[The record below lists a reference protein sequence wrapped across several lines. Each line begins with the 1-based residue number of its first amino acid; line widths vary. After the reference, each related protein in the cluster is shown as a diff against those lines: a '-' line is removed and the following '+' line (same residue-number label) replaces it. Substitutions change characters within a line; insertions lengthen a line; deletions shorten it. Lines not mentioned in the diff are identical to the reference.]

1 MTSRRRFGRLR
12 KLPSGRWQARY
23 PGPDGLLRTAPDTFA
38 TKTDADR
45 FLAGVETDMARGV
58 WLDGRTASATLRAY
72 AEGWLKQRTV
82 KGRPLAPRT
91 VDTYRQSLDAW
102 ILPSLGGLSLDKIT
116 PSIVRS
122 WHADV
127 AAKTGRTAT
136 RKAYALLHAILAT
149 AVDDEALHRNP
160 CRIAGAGLASSPERP
175 LLEIEQVETLIAA
188 MPERLQV
195 PCIVMF
201 WAQLRLGEVLA
212 VEHRDFD
219 RKAATLRVERQ
230 VVEVDGIGPVVTE
243 PKAGSRRTVH
253 LPVQAL
259 DALTKH
265 VDRAGPALPT
275 ARLFTRPDGSEL
287 RAHHLQGPWQ
297 TARTKVGFP
306 DVHLHDLRHAGL
318 TLTAQAG
325 ATLAEVMRRA
335 GYVTSRAAMIYQHAA
350 ERRDAE
356 VAKKL
361 SKMATVRKISNRRGT
376 RGARGDQQAR

>member
-188 MPERLQV
+188 MPKRLQV

-219 RKAATLRVERQ
+219 RKAATLR
-230 VVEVDGIGPVVTE
+230 G
-243 PKAGSRRTVH
+243 
-253 LPVQAL
+253 
-259 DALTKH
+259 
-265 VDRAGPALPT
+265 
-275 ARLFTRPDGSEL
+275 
-287 RAHHLQGPWQ
+287 
-297 TARTKVGFP
+297 
-306 DVHLHDLRHAGL
+306 
-318 TLTAQAG
+318 
-325 ATLAEVMRRA
+325 
-335 GYVTSRAAMIYQHAA
+335 
-350 ERRDAE
+350 
-356 VAKKL
+356 
-361 SKMATVRKISNRRGT
+361 
-376 RGARGDQQAR
+376 